1 MKSEMDFLEKGIMGN
16 KRLKL
21 ARGFINFIPKSV
33 NFSELEEKYP
43 MDDSEFNY
51 DPGDGGLE
59 QDRLIDSIAYEEL
72 VIQILCNLEIREQL
86 VFVYQL
92 LRDGGYQIDHSS
104 FAKTVH
110 LTRRQF
116 MRIVANVRQKTKL
129 YILGYKQSQPETK
142 QY

>member
-1 MKSEMDFLEKGIMGN
+1 MVFLEKEAMGD

-21 ARGFINFIPKSV
+21 VRGLVNFIPKSV

-43 MDDSEFNY
+43 MDDGEFGY

-59 QDRLIDSIAYEEL
+59 QERLENTIAYEEL
-72 VIQILCNLEIREQL
+72 VIQILCNLEPREQL

-92 LRDGGYQIDHSS
+92 LRDGGYQIDHAS
-104 FAKTVH
+104 FAKTII
-110 LTRRQF
+110 LSRRQF